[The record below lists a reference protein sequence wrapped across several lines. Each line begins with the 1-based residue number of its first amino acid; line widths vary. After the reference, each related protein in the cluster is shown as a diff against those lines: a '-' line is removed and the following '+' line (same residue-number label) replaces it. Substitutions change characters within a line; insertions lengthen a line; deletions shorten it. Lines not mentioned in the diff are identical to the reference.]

1 MKIIDL
7 LDDRSILLDGR
18 VADKKAAL
26 DQMVELMDA
35 SGKLRDKETYRQGV
49 YAREQEGSTGIGE
62 GIAIPH
68 CKSDAVIKPGLAAM
82 VVKDGV
88 EFESLDG
95 QPAHLFFL
103 IAAPNTE
110 DNVHLDVLSRLSV
123 LLMDEDFTNKLR
135 QATSVSE
142 FKQIIEEAEKG
153 SENEN
158 DTVVEQSNSEHYI
171 VAVTGCPTGIAHTY
185 MAAEALEKKAKEL
198 GYSIK
203 VETRGAGGAKNVL
216 TTDEIERADGIIV
229 AADTQVPMDRFQ
241 GKPTVVTKVADGI
254 NKPEELLR
262 EIVDGKAP
270 LYEGGGETAPKEET
284 AEKEGIGHATY
295 KHLMSGVSH
304 MLPFVI
310 GGGIMIAIAFLID
323 TLCGYGGTGGGNFGT
338 CTPLSALFKYIGDFS
353 MGLMVPV
360 LAGYIAYSI
369 ADRPGLAVGFT
380 GGLLA
385 ANGNAVLAK
394 YVFANESLGGFS
406 KFISN
411 FAFVGENGG
420 NTVSGFLGGIA
431 AGFVAGFIV
440 LGLKK
445 LCSKLPD
452 SLEGIKPTLIYP
464 LVGIFLI
471 GILMT
476 MVFNPLIGL
485 INTGLSNMLTSISDA
500 GMITVL
506 GLILGAM
513 MAIDMGGPINK
524 AAYVFGSGMLAT
536 ASQMMAQGAQ
546 ASDPA
551 VQACY
556 MAMASIMVG
565 GMVPPVGIAA
575 ACKLFPRKFTKAE
588 QGSAVSNI
596 VMGCSFITEGAIPFA
611 ASDPLHVIPCTMAG
625 AGVAGLR
632 AVVPVPL
639 GPFVIRPLWMYL
651 NGSAWWCVCIRY
663 RWTAVIIYC
672 RMAGWFRCDGS
683 DVRIYQKG
691 CESIS
696 KRRK

>member
-18 VADKKAAL
+18 VADKKVAL

-142 FKQIIEEAEKG
+142 FKQIIEDAEKS
-153 SENEN
+153 SENEG
-158 DTVVEQSNSEHYI
+158 DTAVERADSEHYI

-216 TTDEIERADGIIV
+216 TADEIERADGIIV

-270 LYEGGGETAPKEET
+270 LYEGGGETAPKEEI

-536 ASQMMAQGAQ
+536 ASQMMAQGVQ

-625 AGVAGLR
+625 AGVAGLLS
-632 AVVPVPL
+632 ALFGCTLMAPHGGVFVFATVGQPL
-639 GPFVIRPLWMYL
+639 LYIVAWLV
-651 NGSAWWCVCIRY
+651 GSAV
-663 RWTAVIIYC
+663 TAVMLGFIKKD
-672 RMAGWFRCDGS
+672 A
-683 DVRIYQKG
+683 KA
-691 CESIS
+691 
-696 KRRK
+696 

>member
-26 DQMVELMDA
+26 DRMVELMDA

-135 QATSVSE
+135 QAASVSE
-142 FKQIIEEAEKG
+142 FKQIIEDAEKS
-153 SENEN
+153 SENEG
-158 DTVVEQSNSEHYI
+158 DTSVERADSEHYI

-216 TTDEIERADGIIV
+216 TADEIERADGIIV

-270 LYEGGGETAPKEET
+270 LYEGGGETAPKEEI

-536 ASQMMAQGAQ
+536 ASQMMAQGVQ

-625 AGVAGLR
+625 AGVAGLLS
-632 AVVPVPL
+632 ALFGCTLMAPHGGVFVFATVGQPL
-639 GPFVIRPLWMYL
+639 LYIVAWLV
-651 NGSAWWCVCIRY
+651 GSAV
-663 RWTAVIIYC
+663 TAVMLGFIKKD
-672 RMAGWFRCDGS
+672 A
-683 DVRIYQKG
+683 KA
-691 CESIS
+691 
-696 KRRK
+696 

>member
-135 QATSVSE
+135 QAASVSE

-153 SENEN
+153 SENED
-158 DTVVEQSNSEHYI
+158 DTVVEQMNPEHYI

-198 GYSIK
+198 GYLIK

-216 TTDEIERADGIIV
+216 TADEIERADGIIV

-270 LYEGGGETAPKEET
+270 LYEGGGETAPKEEA

-536 ASQMMAQGAQ
+536 ASQMMAQGVQ

-625 AGVAGLR
+625 AGVAGLLS
-632 AVVPVPL
+632 ALFGCTLMAPHGGVFVFATVGQPL
-639 GPFVIRPLWMYL
+639 LYIVAWLV
-651 NGSAWWCVCIRY
+651 GSAV
-663 RWTAVIIYC
+663 TAVMLGFIKKD
-672 RMAGWFRCDGS
+672 A
-683 DVRIYQKG
+683 KA
-691 CESIS
+691 
-696 KRRK
+696 

>member
-110 DNVHLDVLSRLSV
+110 DNVHLDVLSHLSV

-142 FKQIIEEAEKG
+142 FKQIIEDAEKS
-153 SENEN
+153 SENED
-158 DTVVEQSNSEHYI
+158 DTTVEQTNSGHYI

-216 TTDEIERADGIIV
+216 TADEIERADGIIV

-241 GKPTVVTKVADGI
+241 GKPIVVTKVADGI

-270 LYEGGGETAPKEET
+270 LYEGGGETAPKEEI

-625 AGVAGLR
+625 AGVAGLLS
-632 AVVPVPL
+632 ALFGCTLMAPHGGVFVFATVGQPL
-639 GPFVIRPLWMYL
+639 LYIVAWLV
-651 NGSAWWCVCIRY
+651 GSAV
-663 RWTAVIIYC
+663 TAVMLGFIKKD
-672 RMAGWFRCDGS
+672 A
-683 DVRIYQKG
+683 KA
-691 CESIS
+691 
-696 KRRK
+696 